1 MLVMG
6 VFDSLRAFFRGGTPG
21 FMPLEKQVL
30 DGVIDKLDSSRAKKL
45 RDRVARINLV
55 QRLDGGREIN
65 VYEIKGGKPIVD
77 DSLRLSDT
85 DGEKVLAEF
94 KLTTAAGVENGGK
107 VWLVDGRFFSLEF
120 EQPTEHMLN
129 ERVRKLQVKLVS

>member
-1 MLVMG
+1 MDAYAEYNQGNCRGRGRCGGWSGGRRVLVMG

-30 DGVIDKLDSSRAKKL
+30 DGVIDKLDSSRAAKL
-45 RDRVARINLV
+45 RDRVARIDLV

-94 KLTTAAGVENGGK
+94 KLTTAAGVEI
-107 VWLVDGRFFSLEF
+107 GRASCR
-120 EQPTEHMLN
+120 
-129 ERVRKLQVKLVS
+129 ERV